1 MKVPFNKPSVL
12 GREFRYIRDAVR
24 RGQLSGD
31 GYYTGKCSRLLERRL
46 GAHRV
51 LLTPSCTHALELA
64 ALLLDLKSGDEVILP
79 TFTFPS
85 TANAFVLRGAVP
97 RLIDI
102 RPDTLNMDER
112 LLEEAITARSRAVCP
127 VHYAG
132 VPCRM
137 DRIGRVAR
145 RRGLS
150 VVEDAAQALGAS
162 VDGRPA
168 AAWGCLNALSF
179 HETKNCACG
188 EGGALV
194 ITEPRLAQRAEII
207 RQKGTNRAQFLRGQ
221 VDKYSWVDVGSSYVP
236 SELQAAYLLA
246 QLEKLPAVLS
256 VRRRLFEN
264 YQQALARHQDRG
276 RLQLPAIPAD
286 SRSSYHLFHIL
297 LENERDRD
305 RVMAG
310 LQKRGVLA
318 IFHYF
323 PLHLSK
329 MGRRFGYRPGQLP
342 VAESVSKRLLR
353 LPMYNTMT
361 EPEQDYVI
369 RTLQALL

>member
-1 MKVPFNKPSVL
+1 MKVPFNKPAVL

-31 GYYTGKCSRLLERRL
+31 GYYTGRCSRLLEDRL
-46 GAHRV
+46 GARRV

-64 ALLLDLKSGDEVILP
+64 GLLLDLKRGDEVILP

-97 RLIDI
+97 RLVDI

-112 LLEEAITARSRAVCP
+112 LLEGALSPRSRAVCP

-137 DRIGRVAR
+137 DLICRWAS
-145 RRGLS
+145 RRGLA

-162 VDGRPA
+162 CAGRPA
-168 AAWGCLNALSF
+168 AAWGSLNALSF

-194 ITEPRLAQRAEII
+194 ITEPSLVERAEIM
-207 RQKGTNRAQFLRGQ
+207 RQKGTDRAQFLRGM

-246 QLEKLPAVLS
+246 QLERLSSVLKT
-256 VRRRLFEN
+256 RRRLFDT
-264 YQQALARHQDRG
+264 YRRALSRHQASG
-276 RLQLPAIPAD
+276 RLQLPSIPAG

-297 LENERDRD
+297 LEDERDRD

-310 LQKRGVLA
+310 LQKRGILA
-318 IFHYF
+318 IFHYV

-329 MGRRFGYRPGQLP
+329 MGRRFGYRPGQFP
-342 VAESVSKRLLR
+342 VAESASGRLLR
-353 LPMYNTMT
+353 LPMYNAMS
-361 EPEQDYVI
+361 EREQGAVI
-369 RTLQALL
+369 RTLEALL